1 MAFPQQLEVR
11 LKSSACGVCVPAA
24 STTEPPATLPRLHV
38 RDVNRRHGHYHPI
51 GLPFYIFFLSLVKKG
66 LSSTEFLS
74 SIEQFDKSSA
84 SWNVPLQRDWRIIN
98 HVLNSARYE
107 MAVASI
113 PISRI
118 GVCTKNIDFTVV
130 GFHVLYLVRR

>member
-1 MAFPQQLEVR
+1 MTNCFA
-11 LKSSACGVCVPAA
+11 
-24 STTEPPATLPRLHV
+24 
-38 RDVNRRHGHYHPI
+38 
-51 GLPFYIFFLSLVKKG
+51 G
-66 LSSTEFLS
+66 LSGTEFLS

-113 PISRI
+113 PVSQI
-118 GVCTKNIDFTVV
+118 GVETLFRSLEQKSKIPTLQACDADII
-130 GFHVLYLVRR
+130 

>member
-1 MAFPQQLEVR
+1 MDPNLIDENRKNGTYHGPDLWHTNCYWR
-11 LKSSACGVCVPAA
+11 LVTS
-24 STTEPPATLPRLHV
+24 L
-38 RDVNRRHGHYHPI
+38 
-51 GLPFYIFFLSLVKKG
+51 FLSFFVFLFNTFHLG
-66 LSSTEFLS
+66 LSGTEFLS

-113 PISRI
+113 PISQV
-118 GVCTKNIDFTVV
+118 GVSLLGNQLI
-130 GFHVLYLVRR
+130 

>member
-1 MAFPQQLEVR
+1 M
-11 LKSSACGVCVPAA
+11 
-24 STTEPPATLPRLHV
+24 
-38 RDVNRRHGHYHPI
+38 
-51 GLPFYIFFLSLVKKG
+51 LVVTG
-66 LSSTEFLS
+66 LSGTEFLS

-98 HVLNSARYE
+98 HVLNSPRYE

-118 GVCTKNIDFTVV
+118 TVSTKNIMFKPNIVNITVIYFQV
-130 GFHVLYLVRR
+130 CDADIV